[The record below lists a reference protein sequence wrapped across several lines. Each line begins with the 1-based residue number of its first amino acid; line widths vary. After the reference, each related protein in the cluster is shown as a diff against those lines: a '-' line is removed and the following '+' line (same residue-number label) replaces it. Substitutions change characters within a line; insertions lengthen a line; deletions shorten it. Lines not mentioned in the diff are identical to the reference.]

1 MEIIHSVLQS
11 LGFDPVVF
19 GSQVVLF
26 YVMHLLLKVILYRPL
41 EESRHRRDA
50 LTMGRV
56 EEAEE
61 INRQA
66 LALKET
72 YEDEIRLAR
81 LAAQASVQKA
91 RSEAEAARVARLAT
105 ARVEAESLVRSAQ
118 DEILGERTR
127 AEAELDQ
134 QVAALSMAVA
144 GRLVETM
151 AGPAQRERVL
161 ERLRE
166 ASS

>member
-1 MEIIHSVLQS
+1 MEIIHSVLHS

-19 GSQVVLF
+19 GSQVLLF
-26 YVMHLLLKVILYRPL
+26 YVMHLLLQGVLYRPL
-41 EESRHRRDA
+41 EQSRNRRDA

-56 EEAEE
+56 EEAER

-66 LALKET
+66 LALKEN
-72 YEDEIRLAR
+72 YEDEIRQAR
-81 LAAQASVQKA
+81 QAAQAAVQQA
-91 RSEAEAARVARLAT
+91 RSQAEAARVARLAA
-105 ARVEAESLVRSAQ
+105 ARAEAES
-118 DEILGERTR
+118 LGERTR

-134 QVAALSMAVA
+134 RVPELSMAVA

>member
-1 MEIIHSVLQS
+1 MEIIHSVLNS

-19 GSQVVLF
+19 GSQVFLF
-26 YVMHLLLKVILYRPL
+26 YLMHLLLKVILYRPL
-41 EESRHRRDA
+41 EESRNRRDA

-56 EEAEE
+56 EEAEQ

-66 LALKET
+66 LALKEN
-72 YEDEIRLAR
+72 YEDEIRRAR
-81 LAAQASVQKA
+81 QAAQAAVQQA
-91 RSEAEAARVARLAT
+91 RSQAEADRVARLAA
-105 ARVEAESLVRSAQ
+105 ARAEAESLVRTAH

-134 QVAALSMAVA
+134 QVAELSMAVA

-151 AGPAQRERVL
+151 AGPAQRARVL

>member
-1 MEIIHSVLQS
+1 MEIIHSVLHN

-19 GSQVVLF
+19 GSQVLLF
-26 YVMHLLLKVILYRPL
+26 YVMHLLLQGVLYRPL
-41 EESRHRRDA
+41 EQSRNRRDA

-56 EEAEE
+56 EEAER

-66 LALKET
+66 LALKEN
-72 YEDEIRLAR
+72 YEDEIRQAR
-81 LAAQASVQKA
+81 QAAQAAVQQA
-91 RSEAEAARVARLAT
+91 RSQAEAARVARLAA
-105 ARVEAESLVRSAQ
+105 ARAEAESLVRAAH

-134 QVAALSMAVA
+134 RVPELSMAVA

-161 ERLRE
+161 GRLRE